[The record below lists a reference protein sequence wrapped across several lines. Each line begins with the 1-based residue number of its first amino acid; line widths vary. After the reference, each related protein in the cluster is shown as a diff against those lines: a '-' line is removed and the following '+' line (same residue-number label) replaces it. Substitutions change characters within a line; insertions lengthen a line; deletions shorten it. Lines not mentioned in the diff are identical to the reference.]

1 MSTSVD
7 QVREVLLQQVRR
19 EFKRPTLSTSDPLM
33 GGVIDSLGL
42 FNLVGFIEATFQVV
56 LDDAELTVE
65 NFATI
70 DTITSLVHGRLAAE
84 SAAR

>member
-7 QVREVLLQQVRR
+7 RVRDVLLQQVRR

-33 GGVIDSLGL
+33 EGVIDSLGL

-56 LDDAELTVE
+56 FDDADLTVE

-70 DTITSLVHGRLAAE
+70 ETITGMVHGRLAAK
-84 SAAR
+84 SAPR